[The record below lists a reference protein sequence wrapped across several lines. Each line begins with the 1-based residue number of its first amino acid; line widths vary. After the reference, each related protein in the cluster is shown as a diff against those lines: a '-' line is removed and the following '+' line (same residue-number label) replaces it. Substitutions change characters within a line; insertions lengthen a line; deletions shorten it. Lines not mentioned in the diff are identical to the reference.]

1 MFKRILVA
9 FDGSKHANRAAHV
22 ALDLAAKYSARV
34 TFLIVDYVHAPSV
47 GGPSEAASG
56 VDASSAIKKVL
67 NIARGKGL
75 QDEDFKV
82 VVEVGLVAQTIA
94 NYAAYRDYDVI
105 VMGRRGLG
113 KVKGL
118 LLGSVSTKVL
128 SLAKCTVI
136 AVR

>member
-34 TFLIVDYVHAPSV
+34 TFLLVDYVHV
-47 GGPSEAASG
+47 GESSG
-56 VDASSAIKKVL
+56 AGSGMDASSAIKKAL
-67 NIARGKGL
+67 KIAREKGL
-75 QDEDFKV
+75 QDEDFEV
-82 VVEVGLVAQTIA
+82 VVEVGFAAQTIA
-94 NYAAYRDYDVI
+94 SYAVHNDYDVI

-113 KVKGL
+113 SVKGL

-136 AVR
+136 TVR

>member
-9 FDGSKHANRAAHV
+9 FDGSKPANRAAHV

-34 TFLIVDYVHAPSV
+34 TFLLVDYVHA
-47 GGPSEAASG
+47 GAGSG
-56 VDASSAIKKVL
+56 MDSSSAIKKAL
-67 NIARGKGL
+67 KIAREKGL

-82 VVEVGLVAQTIA
+82 VVEVGFAAQTIA
-94 NYAAYRDYDVI
+94 NYAVRNDYDVI

-113 KVKGL
+113 SVNRL

-136 AVR
+136 TVR

>member
-22 ALDLAAKYSARV
+22 AFDLAAKYSARV
-34 TFLIVDYVHAPSV
+34 TFLLVDFV
-47 GGPSEAASG
+47 GAGGEGSSGAGPG
-56 VDASSAIKKVL
+56 MDATSAIKKAL
-67 NIARGKGL
+67 KIAREKGL
-75 QDEDFKV
+75 QDEDFEV
-82 VVEVGLVAQTIA
+82 VVEVGYAAQTIA
-94 NYAAYRDYDVI
+94 NYAVRNDYDVI

-113 KVKGL
+113 SVNRL

-136 AVR
+136 TVR